1 MNAPIRLTALAALLL
16 STLAF
21 APTLA
26 FAQDDKSAIP
36 GTPNLAVASVKVE
49 NGIRVSKVIG
59 AAVYNG
65 NSQQVGTVDDVILDN
80 QQKASLAVISVGGF
94 LGVGGKLVA
103 EPYSALKMGGDGK
116 VILPDGTK
124 EALNQMP
131 SFTYTP

>member
-1 MNAPIRLTALAALLL
+1 MNGLIRGVAMAAFLL
-16 STLAF
+16 
-21 APTLA
+21 PGLA

-49 NGIRVSKVIG
+49 SGTRVSKIIG
-59 AAVYNG
+59 APVYNS
-65 NSQQVGTVDDVILDN
+65 NSQQIGSIDDVILDDG
-80 QQKASLAVISVGGF
+80 QKASLAVISVGGF

-116 VILPDGTK
+116 VILAEATK
-124 EALNQMP
+124 DALNKMP